1 MPLDENKK
9 KWKIQIQ
16 IQMAAV
22 RQFLE
27 RENKEIVERKQ
38 TIIKIKLLTK

>member
-1 MPLDENKK
+1 MKTK
-9 KWKIQIQ
+9 KWKIQ

-38 TIIKIKLLTK
+38 TIIKIKLLTN